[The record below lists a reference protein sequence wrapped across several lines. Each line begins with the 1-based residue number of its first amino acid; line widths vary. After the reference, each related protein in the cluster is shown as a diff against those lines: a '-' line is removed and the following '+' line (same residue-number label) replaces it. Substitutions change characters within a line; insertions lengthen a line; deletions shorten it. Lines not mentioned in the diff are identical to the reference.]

1 MLLFP
6 LPAGLNGA
14 ARLRTGGGLRHF
26 LQFLLANGARPAYYP
41 GAHDHLNS
49 ESGPFGSALFV
60 LGDPLSI
67 PKRSG
72 LILIGLRTVG
82 GAISEARFISETGVA
97 ADVAALIEPAL
108 NDMGFRL
115 VRVTVSGRDGITL
128 QIMAERPDG
137 TITVEDCADISR
149 NVSPLLDAH
158 DPISGHYALEISSP
172 GIDRPLARMS
182 DFEAWAGHEAKIE
195 TKELVAGRKRF
206 RGIIQGLAGSEVRL
220 EVPPDQGGPEVNL
233 PIGVIAE
240 ARLVLTD
247 ELIRETL
254 RRAKK
259 AKADAAAADAAE
271 QV

>member
-1 MLLFP
+1 M
-6 LPAGLNGA
+6 
-14 ARLRTGGGLRHF
+14 
-26 LQFLLANGARPAYYP
+26 
-41 GAHDHLNS
+41 
-49 ESGPFGSALFV
+49 
-60 LGDPLSI
+60 
-67 PKRSG
+67 
-72 LILIGLRTVG
+72 G

-115 VRVTVSGRDGITL
+115 VRVTVSGRDGITV

-158 DPISGHYALEISSP
+158 DPISGRYALEISSP

-220 EVPPDQGGPEVNL
+220 EVPPDQGGPEVSL

>member
-1 MLLFP
+1 M
-6 LPAGLNGA
+6 
-14 ARLRTGGGLRHF
+14 
-26 LQFLLANGARPAYYP
+26 
-41 GAHDHLNS
+41 
-49 ESGPFGSALFV
+49 
-60 LGDPLSI
+60 
-67 PKRSG
+67 
-72 LILIGLRTVG
+72 G

-158 DPISGHYALEISSP
+158 DPISGRYALEISSP

-259 AKADAAAADAAE
+259 AKADAAAAEAAE
-271 QV
+271 QI